1 MKSRYSTMKVYPPKR
16 LDAMV
21 ALPASK
27 SICNR
32 ALVIGALAGEGSR
45 VGNVAH
51 CDDSD
56 VVVRAVRA
64 LADGDGDGRVID
76 VMAAGTAMRF
86 LTAFL
91 AAASRGEHVITGT
104 ERMKQRPIAVL
115 VDALRALGADV
126 VYVGKNGFPPLR
138 IVGRALE
145 GGVVSLPGNVSSQ
158 YISALLMIGPMME
171 KGLELKLSG
180 GIISRPYID
189 MTIGIMRDFGARVEW
204 RGDDTLVVEHGGY
217 VPASYVVESDWSAA
231 SYWYEIMALCSDA
244 DARVV
249 LSGLRQ
255 RSLQGDRGIADV
267 FALLGVATEYVDGAV
282 ILTKCDAK
290 LSALDLDMADMPD
303 LAQTLVVTCC
313 MMGLPFHIT
322 GLQTLKIK
330 ETDRIVALQT
340 ELAKLGF
347 MIESKHDSE
356 LIWTGARSEPSWV
369 PVDTY
374 DDHRMAMAFAPA
386 TIKLGGIAINNP
398 EVVSKS
404 YPEYWEHLA
413 AVGFGVED
421 DEPKTLIP

>member
-1 MKSRYSTMKVYPPKR
+1 MKSCYSTMKVYPPKR

-32 ALVIGALAGEGSR
+32 ALVIGALAGEGSS

-231 SYWYEIMALCSDA
+231 SYWYEIMALCGDA

-356 LIWTGARSEPSWV
+356 LIWTGTRSEPSGV

>member
-356 LIWTGARSEPSWV
+356 LIWTGARSEPSGV

>member
-1 MKSRYSTMKVYPPKR
+1 MKSCYSIMKVYPPKR

-64 LADGDGDGRVID
+64 LADGDGEGRVID

-231 SYWYEIMALCSDA
+231 SYWYEIMALCGDA

-356 LIWTGARSEPSWV
+356 LIWTGARSEPSGV

>member
-231 SYWYEIMALCSDA
+231 SYWYEIMALCGDA

-356 LIWTGARSEPSWV
+356 LIWTGARSEPSGV

>member
-1 MKSRYSTMKVYPPKR
+1 MKSCYSTMKVYPPKR

-231 SYWYEIMALCSDA
+231 SYWYEIMALCGDA

-356 LIWTGARSEPSWV
+356 LIWTGARSEPSRV

>member
-1 MKSRYSTMKVYPPKR
+1 MKSCYSTMKVYPPKR

-45 VGNVAH
+45 VGNVSH

-231 SYWYEIMALCSDA
+231 SYWYEIMALCGDA

>member
-1 MKSRYSTMKVYPPKR
+1 MKSCYSIMKVYPPKR

-231 SYWYEIMALCSDA
+231 SYWYEIMALCGDA

-356 LIWTGARSEPSWV
+356 LIWTGARSEPSGV

>member
-1 MKSRYSTMKVYPPKR
+1 MKSCYSIMKVYPPKR

-231 SYWYEIMALCSDA
+231 SYWYEIMALCGDA

>member
-1 MKSRYSTMKVYPPKR
+1 MKVYPPKR

-32 ALVIGALAGEGSR
+32 ALVIGALAGEGSS

-231 SYWYEIMALCSDA
+231 SYWYEIMALCGDA

-356 LIWTGARSEPSWV
+356 LIWTGTRSEPSGV

>member
-1 MKSRYSTMKVYPPKR
+1 MKSCYSIMKVYPPKR

-231 SYWYEIMALCSDA
+231 SYWYEIMALCGDA

-313 MMGLPFHIT
+313 MMGLPFRIT

-356 LIWTGARSEPSWV
+356 LIWTGARSEPSGV

>member
-231 SYWYEIMALCSDA
+231 SYWYEIMALCGDA

-356 LIWTGARSEPSWV
+356 LIWTGTRSEPSWV

>member
-231 SYWYEIMALCSDA
+231 SYWYEIMALCGDA

-356 LIWTGARSEPSWV
+356 LIWTGARSEPSGV
-369 PVDTY
+369 SVDTY

-398 EVVSKS
+398 EVVNKS

>member
-1 MKSRYSTMKVYPPKR
+1 MKSCYSTMKVYPPKR

-231 SYWYEIMALCSDA
+231 SYWYEIMALCGDA

-356 LIWTGARSEPSWV
+356 LIWTGTRSEPSGV

>member
-1 MKSRYSTMKVYPPKR
+1 MKSCYSTMKVYPPKR

-64 LADGDGDGRVID
+64 LADGDGDERVID

-91 AAASRGEHVITGT
+91 AVASRGEHVITGT

-231 SYWYEIMALCSDA
+231 SYWYEIMALCGDA

-313 MMGLPFHIT
+313 MMGLPFRIT

-356 LIWTGARSEPSWV
+356 LIWTGARSEPSGV

>member
-1 MKSRYSTMKVYPPKR
+1 MKSCYSTMKVYPPKR

-231 SYWYEIMALCSDA
+231 SYWYEIMALCGDA

>member
-1 MKSRYSTMKVYPPKR
+1 MKSCYSTMKVYPPKR

-64 LADGDGDGRVID
+64 LVDGDGDGRVID

-126 VYVGKNGFPPLR
+126 VYVDKNGFPPLR

-231 SYWYEIMALCSDA
+231 SYWYEIMALCGDA

-356 LIWTGARSEPSWV
+356 LIWTGARSEPSRV

>member
-1 MKSRYSTMKVYPPKR
+1 MKSCYSTMKVYPPKR

-231 SYWYEIMALCSDA
+231 SYWYEIMALCGDA

-290 LSALDLDMADMPD
+290 LSALDLDMVDMPD

-356 LIWTGARSEPSWV
+356 LIWTGARSEPSGV

>member
-1 MKSRYSTMKVYPPKR
+1 MKVYPPKR

-231 SYWYEIMALCSDA
+231 SYWYEIMALCGDA

-356 LIWTGARSEPSWV
+356 LIWTGARSEPSGV

>member
-1 MKSRYSTMKVYPPKR
+1 MKSCYSTMKVYPPKR

-231 SYWYEIMALCSDA
+231 SYWYEIMALCGDA

-255 RSLQGDRGIADV
+255 KSLQGDRGIADV

-356 LIWTGARSEPSWV
+356 LIWTGARSEPSGV

>member
-1 MKSRYSTMKVYPPKR
+1 MKSCYSTMKVYPPKR

-231 SYWYEIMALCSDA
+231 SYWYEIMALCGDA

-356 LIWTGARSEPSWV
+356 LIWTGARSEPSGV